1 MIPVSPRLPLLGV
14 RTKVDWT
21 MNCSLKLSPSV
32 PVAVIL
38 WTPPIAFVLT
48 MKLQAP
54 MIPPETGQ
62 FGGVA
67 QSRPPPSGVVVALS
81 WKVTLVSEGFQ
92 FEPVIVTRVPVG
104 PKPGVNVATGDVGLP
119 VNVKG
124 TKAVGVPRPLSD
136 ALIM

>member
-1 MIPVSPRLPLLGV
+1 MVPVSPRLPLFGV
-14 RTKVDWT
+14 RMKVDWT
-21 MNCSLKLSPSV
+21 MNCSRKLSPSV

-48 MKLQAP
+48 MKMQAD

-81 WKVTLVSEGFQ
+81 WKVTHVSDGFQ
-92 FEPVIVTRVPVG
+92 LEPVIETGVPVG
-104 PKPGVNVATGDVGLP
+104 PKPGVKVATGDVGLP
-119 VNVKG
+119 VNVNG
-124 TKAVGVPRPLSD
+124 AQALGGPTPSVAV
-136 ALIM
+136 IM

>member
-1 MIPVSPRLPLLGV
+1 
-14 RTKVDWT
+14 
-21 MNCSLKLSPSV
+21 V

-48 MKLQAP
+48 VKLQVP
-54 MIPPETGQ
+54 MLPPEAGQ
-62 FGGVA
+62 LGGVA

-81 WKVTLVSEGFQ
+81 WKVTHVSEGFQ
-92 FEPVIVTRVPVG
+92 LEPVTVTRVRVG
-104 PKPGVNVATGDVGLP
+104 PKPGVKVATGDVGLP

-124 TKAVGVPRPLSD
+124 AKAVGVPKPVSF